1 MLANNEKKQSV
12 ILTKLKG
19 ECPWQVFQIGDL
31 VFAYRDGSRKFLEGN
46 GTERYEL
53 PFPEWKF
60 YCFRILRGTRSEGL
74 FSILSLLHKTTRNYC
89 KSLGV
94 FANLLDIP
102 AEYYS
107 PTKPTK
113 IKNQEAYTHFIQF

>member
-1 MLANNEKKQSV
+1 MIANTEKKQEV

-19 ECPWQVFQIGDL
+19 MPWQVFQIGDL
-31 VFAYRDGSRKFLEGN
+31 VFAYRDGSRKYLEGN

-102 AEYYS
+102 AECYS

>member
-19 ECPWQVFQIGDL
+19 ECPWKVLQNGDL
-31 VFAYRDGSRKFLEGN
+31 VFAYRDGSRKYLEGN

-113 IKNQEAYTHFIQF
+113 IKNQEAYTNFIQF

>member
-1 MLANNEKKQSV
+1 MMIANTEKKQEV

-19 ECPWQVFQIGDL
+19 MPWQVFQIGDL
-31 VFAYRDGSRKFLEGN
+31 VFAYRDGSRKYLEGN

-53 PFPEWKF
+53 PFPEWKA
-60 YCFRILRGTRSEGL
+60 YCFRVLKGTRSECL
-74 FSILSLLHKTTRNYC
+74 FSVLSLLHKTTRNYC

-102 AEYYS
+102 TEYYS
-107 PTKPTK
+107 PTKQQK
-113 IKNQEAYTHFIQF
+113 IKNPNSYTNFIQF

>member
-31 VFAYRDGSRKFLEGN
+31 VFAYRDGSRKYLEGN

-74 FSILSLLHKTTRNYC
+74 FSILSLLHKTTRIYC
-89 KSLGV
+89 KDLGIYPS
-94 FANLLDIP
+94 LLDIP
-102 AEYYS
+102 AEFNN
-107 PTKPTK
+107 PAKQQK
-113 IKNQEAYTHFIQF
+113 IKNPEAYTHFIQF